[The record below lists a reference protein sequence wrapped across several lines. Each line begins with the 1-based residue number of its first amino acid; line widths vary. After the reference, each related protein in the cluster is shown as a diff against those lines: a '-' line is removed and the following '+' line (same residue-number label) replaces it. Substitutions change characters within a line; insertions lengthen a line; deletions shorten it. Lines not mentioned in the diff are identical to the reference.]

1 MIPPI
6 YEPGDI
12 YMVVGHMDIEIY
24 LPVPGSLAGWL
35 LDWWHPSMIED
46 AERHGRAFSSRWR
59 HYWHMT
65 YGNLSP
71 DQVRESVADAGPPVV
86 PGAGGGL
93 PGAVVKDAPSGG
105 RADAGGITGVIDPV
119 GAGVDNDRL
128 SQQGQGVIEADA
140 LLPSTEG
147 LGRSG
152 HSMGGVIG

>member
-71 DQVRESVADAGPPVV
+71 DQVRESVADAGPVV
-86 PGAGGGL
+86 KPLAALAGG
-93 PGAVVKDAPSGG
+93 PGAVVEDAPASVATGG
-105 RADAGGITGVIDPV
+105 HAAVVVQADVEDQQVAIQGLGLVGV
-119 GAGVDNDRL
+119 GAD
-128 SQQGQGVIEADA
+128 
-140 LLPSTEG
+140 G
-147 LGRSG
+147 LGPG
-152 HSMGGVIG
+152 AEGGCIDGDGRRIR

>member
-24 LPVPGSLAGWL
+24 LPVPGSLTGWL

-46 AERHGRAFSSRWR
+46 AERHGRAFSSRWG

-86 PGAGGGL
+86 SSAGRRL
-93 PGAVVKDAPSGG
+93 PGAIVKDAPSG
-105 RADAGGITGVIDPV
+105 RAAHAGGVARVIHPID
-119 GAGVDNDRL
+119 AGVDNDRL
-128 SQQGQGVIEADA
+128 SHQGQGVIEADA
-140 LLPSTEG
+140 LLPSAEG
-147 LGRSG
+147 LDLNR
-152 HSMGGVIG
+152 GGVGR